1 MPRSAL
7 LYIHRAGAALALLL
21 IAVFWSSTAIAW
33 LLPGTAATTAVKQG
47 IAYALPA
54 LVLAMAAAGGSGNRL
69 AGPRRQAAAPVRV
82 LMLARKRW
90 RMPLIAA
97 NGLLVLV
104 PAALW
109 LHWRAQQGLFGPPFY
124 AVQGIELGA
133 GLANAVL
140 MALNVRDG
148 MRLRART
155 ACPAP
160 LA

>member
-7 LYIHRAGAALALLL
+7 LSLHRASAALALLL

-33 LLPGTAATTAVKQG
+33 LLRGTAATTAVKQG

-54 LVLAMAAAGGSGNRL
+54 LVLAMAAAGGSGSRL
-69 AGPRRQAAAPVRV
+69 AGARRQPAA
-82 LMLARKRW
+82 LARKRW

-109 LHWRAQQGLFGPPFY
+109 LHWRAQQGLFGQPFY
-124 AVQGIELGA
+124 LVQGLELCA

-140 MALNVRDG
+140 LALNARDG
-148 MRLRART
+148 MRLHRGQA
-155 ACPAP
+155 
-160 LA
+160 